1 MSDRATPADRPTGR
15 STDTD
20 AATRDA
26 VLLEKDGVI
35 ARLILNRPEKG
46 NALPFAALDRLVELL
61 HQVEDDDDVK
71 VVILKG
77 RGASFCVG
85 DDFDDIARA
94 YGHVGAEP
102 GKRPPRLSQRA
113 RLAIDRRLG
122 ASVSAF
128 QHSAK
133 PVIAQVQGHCVGI
146 GIYLV
151 EVVDLAICAHSTRF
165 SHAEQRLALAGNTF
179 HLASQILSYGPK
191 KSRELLLFG
200 DQFDGPQA
208 EAIGLVNR
216 SVADDELEA
225 TVDAW
230 AAKVARNSK
239 DALVVGKA
247 VHAMAL
253 ASLGVSGNFY
263 SGMVGHALATNVKF
277 DPEDFNF
284 FRQRRDQGT
293 KAAFQ
298 GRDGHH
304 TEGEGPDRSDSSDAN
319 A

>member
-1 MSDRATPADRPTGR
+1 MTET
-15 STDTD
+15 
-20 AATRDA
+20 
-26 VLLEKDGVI
+26 VLIEKDGPI

-46 NALPFAALDRLVELL
+46 NALPFASLDYLVELL
-61 HQVEDDDDVK
+61 HEAEDDDDIK

-94 YGHVGAEP
+94 YGHATAEK
-102 GKRPPRLSQRA
+102 GKAPRISQRT

-122 ASVSAF
+122 NNIMAF
-128 QHSAK
+128 QNSAK

-151 EVVDLAICAHSTRF
+151 EVCDLAICANSVRF
-165 SHAEQRLALAGNTF
+165 SHSEQRLALAGNTF
-179 HLASQILSYGPK
+179 HLANLILTYGPK
-191 KSRELLLFG
+191 KAREILLFG
-200 DQFDGPQA
+200 DRIDGAMA
-208 EAIGLVNR
+208 ESIGLVNR
-216 SVADDELEA
+216 SVAEELLEE
-225 TVDAW
+225 TVEEW

-247 VHAMAL
+247 VHTMAL
-253 ASLGVSGNFY
+253 ASLGITGNIY

-284 FRQRRDQGT
+284 FRERRDGGT

-298 GRDGHH
+298 GRDAHH
-304 TEGEGPDRSDSSDAN
+304 ADPDTPT
-319 A
+319 

>member
-1 MSDRATPADRPTGR
+1 MSD
-15 STDTD
+15 
-20 AATRDA
+20 DA
-26 VLLEKDGVI
+26 VLLEKDGPI
-35 ARLILNRPEKG
+35 AHLILNRPEKG
-46 NALPFAALDRLVELL
+46 NALPFASLDHLVELL
-61 HQVEDDDDVK
+61 HEAEDDDDVK
-71 VVILKG
+71 VVVLEG
-77 RGASFCVG
+77 RGSSFCVG

-94 YGHVGAEP
+94 YGHAAAEP

-122 ASVSAF
+122 ANVMAF
-128 QHSAK
+128 HNSAK
-133 PVIAQVQGHCVGI
+133 PVIAEVKGNCVGI

-179 HLASQILSYGPK
+179 HLASQIVAYGPK
-191 KSRELLLFG
+191 KARELLLFG

-216 SVADDELEA
+216 SVPDDQLES
-225 TVDAW
+225 TVREW
-230 AAKVARNSK
+230 AEKVARNSK

-253 ASLGVSGNFY
+253 ASLGLTGNFY

-298 GRDGHH
+298 GRDAHH
-304 TEGEGPDRSDSSDAN
+304 EADDDTPPA
-319 A
+319 

>member
-1 MSDRATPADRPTGR
+1 M
-15 STDTD
+15 
-20 AATRDA
+20 AAVDDP
-26 VLLEKDGVI
+26 VYLEKSGPV
-35 ARLILNRPEKG
+35 ARLVLNRPEKG

-61 HQVEDDDDVK
+61 HEAEEDDDVK
-71 VVILKG
+71 VAVLKG

-94 YGHVGAEP
+94 YGHAAAEP

-122 ASVSAF
+122 GAVMAF
-128 QHSAK
+128 QNSAK
-133 PVIAQVQGHCVGI
+133 PVIAQVHGHCVGI

-151 EVVDLAICAHSTRF
+151 EVVDLALCAHSARF
-165 SHAEQRLALAGNTF
+165 SHSEQRLALAGNTF
-179 HLASQILSYGPK
+179 HLANQIIAYGPK
-191 KSRELLLFG
+191 KAREILLFG
-200 DQFDGPQA
+200 DQFDGPMA

-216 SVADDELEA
+216 SVPDDELEA
-225 TVDAW
+225 TVEEW

-253 ASLGVSGNFY
+253 ASLGVTGAIY
-263 SGMVGHALATNVKF
+263 GGMVGHALATNVKF
-277 DPEDFNF
+277 DPDDFNF
-284 FRQRRDQGT
+284 FRERRDAGT

-298 GRDGHH
+298 GRDAHH
-304 TEGEGPDRSDSSDAN
+304 EHEDGTSSG
-319 A
+319 